1 MCVRQHILG
10 WRGGSSLY
18 PWIYS
23 LSEFISQFFADVTVQ
38 EDTGSSA
45 RVTGFVASLS
55 CCVIATRTL

>member
-45 RVTGFVASLS
+45 RTTGFVASLS